1 MHCLINLNIDYYR
14 KHGYNIV
21 KPIYREVIFMTI
33 SERIFKVMEE
43 QGMTQLEFSKLTG
56 IAQSTI
62 SDWRRKGTNPAADKL
77 LIISNVLNISV
88 YELLQDQDSANPEKD
103 PVDLVIVSKD
113 SESYQLLAG
122 FNKLDRRAKDRLIG
136 YLSALNDR

>member
-1 MHCLINLNIDYYR
+1 MHCLINLNIDCYR

-21 KPIYREVIFMTI
+21 KTIYREVIYMTI

-43 QGMTQLEFSKLTG
+43 QGMTQLEFSRLTG

-88 YELLQDQDSANPEKD
+88 YELLQDQDSMNPEKD

-122 FNKLDRRAKDRLIG
+122 FNRLDRRAKDRLLG
-136 YLSALNDR
+136 YLSALSNK

>member
-1 MHCLINLNIDYYR
+1 
-14 KHGYNIV
+14 
-21 KPIYREVIFMTI
+21 MTI

-43 QGMTQLEFSKLTG
+43 QGMTQLEFSRLTG

-77 LIISNVLNISV
+77 LIISNVLNVSV
-88 YELLQDQDSANPEKD
+88 YELLQDQDSMNPEKD

-136 YLSALNDR
+136 YLYRA

>member
-1 MHCLINLNIDYYR
+1 
-14 KHGYNIV
+14 
-21 KPIYREVIFMTI
+21 MTI

-43 QGMTQLEFSKLTG
+43 QGMTQLEFSRLTG

-77 LIISNVLNISV
+77 LIISNVLNVSV
-88 YELLQDQDSANPEKD
+88 YELLQDQDSVNPEKD

-136 YLSALNDR
+136 YLSALSNK